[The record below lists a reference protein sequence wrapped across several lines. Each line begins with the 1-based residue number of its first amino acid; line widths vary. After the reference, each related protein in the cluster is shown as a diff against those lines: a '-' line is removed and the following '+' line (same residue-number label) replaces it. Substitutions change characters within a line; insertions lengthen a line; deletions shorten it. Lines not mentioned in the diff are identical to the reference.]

1 MWVTAAP
8 TFIKEKNHM
17 LNQRNADHRL
27 GTSRSAK
34 RGSKNVHTFKIKA
47 LGTRAGTVE
56 DWRAG
61 GAKPNGKKLDRNGF
75 RDGR

>member
-1 MWVTAAP
+1 MLSGHTA
-8 TFIKEKNHM
+8 THK
-17 LNQRNADHRL
+17 LL
-27 GTSRSAK
+27 GSARSAK
-34 RGSKNVHTFKIKA
+34 RGSKNAQTFGTKA

-61 GAKPNGKKLDRNGF
+61 SAKPNGKKLDRNGF

>member
-1 MWVTAAP
+1 
-8 TFIKEKNHM
+8 M
-17 LNQRNADHRL
+17 LGRHSATNKLAGSN
-27 GTSRSAK
+27 RSAK
-34 RGSKNVHTFKIKA
+34 RGSKNAQTFGIKA

-61 GAKPNGKKLDRNGF
+61 SAKRNGKKFDRNAF